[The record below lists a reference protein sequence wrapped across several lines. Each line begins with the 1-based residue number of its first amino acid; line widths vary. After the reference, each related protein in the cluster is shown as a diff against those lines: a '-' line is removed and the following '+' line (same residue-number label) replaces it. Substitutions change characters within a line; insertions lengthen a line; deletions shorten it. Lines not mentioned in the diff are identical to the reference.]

1 MTHFLQQWDV
11 LARLFGAE
19 RYLSLFI
26 PVTQLSMLTKVFR
39 LFIPVEEA
47 YMQHIYVIDKK
58 EDGTVTRKKEYGVQ
72 YVPLTDAPK
81 DEEPR
86 ILKGSKS

>member
-1 MTHFLQQWDV
+1 V
-11 LARLFGAE
+11 L
-19 RYLSLFI
+19 
-26 PVTQLSMLTKVFR
+26 R

-58 EDGTVTRKKEYGVQ
+58 EDGTVTKKKEYGVQ

-81 DEEPR
+81 D
-86 ILKGSKS
+86 